1 MANKIDPKDVVS
13 VEEVLLS
20 NAIEHEALVTI
31 LIKSGLIRKRE
42 LLEEIK
48 NIRNKLQVNS

>member
-20 NAIEHEALVTI
+20 NAIEHDALVTI
-31 LIKSGLIRKRE
+31 LINKGLISKKE
-42 LLEEIK
+42 LLEEIS
-48 NIRNKLQVNS
+48 NIRNKLQVN